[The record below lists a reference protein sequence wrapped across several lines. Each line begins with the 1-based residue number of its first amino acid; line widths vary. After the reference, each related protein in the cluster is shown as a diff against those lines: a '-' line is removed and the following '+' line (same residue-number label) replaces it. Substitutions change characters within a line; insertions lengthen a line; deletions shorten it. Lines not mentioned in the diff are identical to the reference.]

1 MSILDAFNTEIANMG
16 ACTISIDP
24 LQYDIYEANAQLSE
38 LNLQGVPVARTVK
51 TFVMP
56 SIPDICIDPNLLD
69 PPATRIFTLQ
79 VDLRL
84 FQSLFWYKNYS
95 DGFVKYAKLNKISQ
109 SLLKCVN
116 FLNATNDGT
125 VVDKYIDFL
134 QNASPLLHPY
144 IQQKIKLSL
153 YSRFTSILA
162 SLTTETLFSV
172 VNTFLNQM
180 TPNQSAS
187 SYSPVPF
194 MEGDMLMFYG
204 LITSDIPGIASFD
217 YGIQLVL
224 TTTLESLDYT
234 EVTITDEFTDTYILL
249 PMTNGVIQEN
259 LPLTNIV
266 HAYLPV
272 NLNYTLY
279 KNELLSLYSIETTF
293 SSSLAQADSYH
304 VLYTST
310 NKYLYEMYAIYILT
324 QISLYFASA

>member
-1 MSILDAFNTEIANMG
+1 
-16 ACTISIDP
+16 
-24 LQYDIYEANAQLSE
+24 
-38 LNLQGVPVARTVK
+38 
-51 TFVMP
+51 
-56 SIPDICIDPNLLD
+56 
-69 PPATRIFTLQ
+69 
-79 VDLRL
+79 
-84 FQSLFWYKNYS
+84 
-95 DGFVKYAKLNKISQ
+95 
-109 SLLKCVN
+109 
-116 FLNATNDGT
+116 
-125 VVDKYIDFL
+125 
-134 QNASPLLHPY
+134 
-144 IQQKIKLSL
+144 
-153 YSRFTSILA
+153 
-162 SLTTETLFSV
+162 
-172 VNTFLNQM
+172 
-180 TPNQSAS
+180 
-187 SYSPVPF
+187 

-279 KNELLSLYSIETTF
+279 KSELLSLYSIETIF